1 MATLEEKQS
10 RIREATVSGFRGQLL
25 ARGQARAMIW
35 GDGELPADAPAFSPL
50 LSYDLLSY
58 GYALLSDGLD
68 ILEGDGDAEIAR
80 TAFENAAQAI
90 ESVTSKGTNDT
101 DRDFH
106 HFVAAAAYH
115 LARYSARAFSL
126 LSTQI
131 AQANLTLSERCLAF
145 LMIRSLDDLEDS
157 VRTFKL
163 SGEGEDESLVSRLA
177 AITEGNREET
187 TNGDEVE
194 TELDVIDSALTEGF
208 VSAMATAM
216 LAFERGEHELIED
229 ARQRLTIGMECCA
242 ELHFVPQWWCH
253 RLAAFLITDLW
264 TSSFHERLPTQPPDA
279 TLGHWPQMREIFV
292 ASLYRRS
299 VAEIDLWPSQLDA
312 ANRALDLTDD
322 MVVSLP
328 TSAGKTRIA
337 ELCIMACLA
346 AGKRVIFIT
355 PLRALSAQTE
365 VNLELTFT
373 PLGKSVSSLY
383 GGIGLNGVDN
393 DLLRE
398 RDIIVATPEKLDFA
412 LRNEP
417 SLLDDIGLVVLDEG
431 HMIGL
436 GEREVRYE
444 VQIQKLLRRNDAAER
459 RIICLSAILPDS
471 DKLEDFVGWL
481 TNDNGDGL
489 IQNKWRPTQL
499 RFGAIEWQRDHG
511 RLEFSIDQER
521 PFVPRYITQTIPTS
535 GKRKKPFPKD
545 QRELCLATAWR
556 LVKDKQ
562 TVLIFCPLRKSV
574 EPFAEEIVRLHRQD
588 LLPSLFDDEPSTLD
602 NALTIGAEW
611 FASDHPLL
619 TCLKLG
625 IAVHHGALPTPYRR
639 EVERL
644 LRKGVLKITI
654 SSPTLA
660 QGLNLTA
667 SALIF
672 HGLHRNRN
680 MIDISEFRNVIGR
693 AGRAF
698 IDVKGQVLYPMFDNI
713 GRRKR
718 SWKKLIEDIEDTSG
732 KEMKS
737 GLLLLVHYLLARMV
751 KKHEP
756 KDPATLI
763 EYVANAAYWEFPE
776 LPEENTDQKQI
787 EEDRWRIYIEILDTA
802 ILGLI
807 GDKDIPDDEIEE
819 CLDTVLQ
826 SSLWTRQLGKQK
838 ETVQT
843 ILRTALIER
852 SRHIWSNTTATQRR
866 AYFLA
871 GVGLSTGLRL
881 DNEAE
886 RLNSLLVNVN
896 AYILNGDEDNAV
908 VAMTEFADILFQ
920 IPPFTPNTL
929 PDNWKDLLATWLRG
943 ERIVTV
949 EGGDDPD
956 TLRFIEDALIY
967 RLPWGMEAVRV
978 RGLAHDDQIGDGS
991 PLSDFDLGFA
1001 VAAVETGTLKV
1012 SATVLIKAGFSS
1024 RIAAIKVV
1032 TDCGGTF
1039 TTIRRL
1045 RRWVGSNAVKEMGTN
1060 LDWPTPETHGLWQT
1074 FVEGLQVGQRSA
1086 WRKSEA
1092 TIQVDWYN
1100 GITPPTGLPVRLVNS
1115 GQNSGVFS
1123 ADYEPIG
1130 TTDAVFA
1137 SGYQG
1142 ILRTTVSDDTSVIKL
1157 SYLGPENLLGNRDRQ

>member
-35 GDGELPADAPAFSPL
+35 GNGELPADAPAFSPL

-68 ILEGDGDAEIAR
+68 ILEGNGDAEIAR

-90 ESVTSKGTNDT
+90 ESVTSKGADDT

-126 LSTQI
+126 LSIQT

-145 LMIRSLDDLEDS
+145 LMMRSLDDLEDS
-157 VRTFKL
+157 ARAFKL
-163 SGEGEDESLVSRLA
+163 SGEGEDENLASRLA
-177 AITEGNREET
+177 AITDGNGEET
-187 TNGDEVE
+187 TNGDGEE

-216 LAFERGEHELIED
+216 LAFERGERELIED

-253 RLAAFLITDLW
+253 RLAAFLIADLW
-264 TSSFHERLPTQPPDA
+264 ASSFHERLPVQSPDA
-279 TLGHWPQMREIFV
+279 TVGDWLQIREIFI

-299 VAEIDLWPSQLDA
+299 RAEIDLWPSQLDA
-312 ANRALDLTDD
+312 ADRVLDLTDD

-346 AGKRVIFIT
+346 AGKRVMFIT

-365 VNLELTFT
+365 VSLERTFT

-412 LRNEP
+412 LRNDP

-436 GEREVRYE
+436 SEREVRYE
-444 VQIQKLLRRNDAAER
+444 VQIQKLLRRNDAAGR
-459 RIICLSAILPDS
+459 RIVCLSAILPSS
-471 DKLEDFVGWL
+471 DELEDFVGWL
-481 TNDNGDGL
+481 TNDDADGL
-489 IQNKWRPTQL
+489 IQNKWRPTRL
-499 RFGAIEWQRDHG
+499 RFGAIEWRRDHG

-521 PFVPRYITQTIPTS
+521 PFVPRYITQSTPKS
-535 GKRKKPFPKD
+535 GGRRKPFPKD

-556 LVKDKQ
+556 LVKDGQ
-562 TVLIFCPLRKSV
+562 TVLIFCPLRRSV
-574 EPFAEEIVRLHRQD
+574 EPFAKLIVQLHRQG
-588 LLPSLFDDEPSTLD
+588 LLSSLLDAEPSAID

-639 EVERL
+639 EVECL
-644 LRKGVLKITI
+644 LRDGILKVTI

-672 HGLHRNRN
+672 HTLHRNRE
-680 MIDISEFRNVIGR
+680 MIDISEFRNVTGR

-698 IDVKGQVLYPMFDNI
+698 IDVRGQVLYPMFDNI
-713 GRRKR
+713 IRRR
-718 SWKKLIEDIEDTSG
+718 ANWQKLIEDTSG
-732 KEMKS
+732 KEMES
-737 GLLLLVHYLLARMV
+737 GLLLLVRYLLARMV
-751 KKHEP
+751 KKYQPE
-756 KDPATLI
+756 DSAILI
-763 EYVANAAYWEFPE
+763 EYVANTTCWEFPE
-776 LPEENTDQKQI
+776 LSEENEEQKRI
-787 EEDRWRIYIEILDTA
+787 EEKRWYTYVTILDTA
-802 ILGLI
+802 ILSLI
-807 GDKDIPDDEIEE
+807 GGEDIPNDEIED
-819 CLDTVLQ
+819 CLDAVLQ
-826 SSLWTRQLGKQK
+826 SSLWTRQLGKHK
-838 ETVQT
+838 ETIQT
-843 ILRTALIER
+843 ILKIALIER
-852 SRHIWSNTTATQRR
+852 SRYVWSNTTATQRR

-881 DNEAE
+881 DDEAE
-886 RLNSLLVNVN
+886 GLNKLLVDVN
-896 AYILNGDEDNAV
+896 AYILNGDEDDAV

-929 PDNWKDLLATWLRG
+929 PDNWKDLLAAWLRG

-978 RGLAHDDQIGDGS
+978 RGLAHDDRIGDGS
-991 PLSDFDLGFA
+991 TLADFDLGRA

-1012 SATVLIKAGFSS
+1012 SAAVLIKAGFSS

-1039 TTIRRL
+1039 TTVSEL
-1045 RRWVGSNAVKEMGTN
+1045 RRWVGSDIVKEMGTN
-1060 LDWPTPETHGLWQT
+1060 LDWPTPETHDLWQT

-1100 GITPPTGLPVRLVNS
+1100 GITPTAGLPIRLVNR
-1115 GQNSGVFS
+1115 GQNFGVFS

-1137 SGYQG
+1137 PGYRG
-1142 ILRTTVSDDTSVIKL
+1142 ILRATVSDDTSVIKL
-1157 SYLGPENLLGNRDRQ
+1157 SYLGPENLFQYLS

>member
-1 MATLEEKQS
+1 MATLEEKQA
-10 RIREATVSGFRGQLL
+10 RIIEATASGFRGRLL
-25 ARGQARAMIW
+25 AQGQARAMIW
-35 GDGELPADAPAFSPL
+35 DNGELPANAPAFSSL

-68 ILEGDGDAEIAR
+68 ILEGNGDAEIAR
-80 TAFENAAQAI
+80 TAFEHAAQAI
-90 ESVTSKGTNDT
+90 EAVTSKGADKT

-106 HFVAAAAYH
+106 RFVAAAAYH

-126 LSTQI
+126 LSVQL
-131 AQANLTLSERCLAF
+131 AEANLTLSERCLAF
-145 LMIRSLDDLEDS
+145 LMIRSLDDLENS
-157 VRTFKL
+157 VMAFKM
-163 SGEGEDESLVSRLA
+163 SGEGEDENLASRLA
-177 AITEGNREET
+177 AVIDGSSGET
-187 TNGDEVE
+187 TNGGREE
-194 TELDVIDSALTEGF
+194 TELDVIASALTEGF

-216 LAFERGEHELIED
+216 LAFERGERALVED

-253 RLAAFLITDLW
+253 RLAAFLIADLW
-264 TSSFHERLPTQPPDA
+264 ASSFHERLPVQSPDA
-279 TLGHWPQMREIFV
+279 TAGAWSQMREIFI

-299 VAEIDLWPSQLDA
+299 RAEIELWPSQFDA
-312 ANRALDLTDD
+312 AKRALNLTDD

-328 TSAGKTRIA
+328 TGAGKTRIA
-337 ELCIMACLA
+337 ELCVMACLA
-346 AGKRVIFIT
+346 VGKRVMFIT

-365 VNLELTFT
+365 VSLEHTFT

-383 GGIGLNGVDN
+383 GGIGLNGIDN

-412 LRNEP
+412 LRNDP
-417 SLLDDIGLVVLDEG
+417 SLLDDVGLVVLDEG

-436 GEREVRYE
+436 SEREVRYE
-444 VQIQKLLRRNDAAER
+444 VQIQKLLRRNDAARR

-481 TNDNGDGL
+481 TDDDEDGL
-489 IQNKWRPTQL
+489 IQENWRPTRL
-499 RFGAIEWQRDHG
+499 RFGEIEWRQDHG
-511 RLEFSIDQER
+511 RLEFFIDRER
-521 PFVPRYITQTIPTS
+521 PFVPRYITQTIPTL
-535 GKRKKPFPKD
+535 GRRRKPFPND
-545 QRELCLATAWR
+545 RRELCLATAWR
-556 LVKDKQ
+556 LVKDGQ
-562 TVLIFCPLRKSV
+562 TVLIFCPLRNSV
-574 EPFAEEIVRLHRQD
+574 EPFAKEIVKLHRQG
-588 LLPSLFDDEPSTLD
+588 LLPSLFDAEPGTLD

-611 FASDHPLL
+611 FAPNHPLL
-619 TCLKLG
+619 SCLELG

-644 LRKGVLKITI
+644 LREGILKVTI

-672 HGLHRNRN
+672 HELNRGRET
-680 MIDISEFRNVIGR
+680 IDISEFRNVVGR

-698 IDVKGQVLYPMFDNI
+698 IDVGGQVLYPMFDDI
-713 GRRKR
+713 GRRRAKWR
-718 SWKKLIEDIEDTSG
+718 RLIEDTSD
-732 KEMKS
+732 KEMTS
-737 GLLLLVHYLLARMV
+737 GLLRLVYHLLARMV
-751 KKHEP
+751 KKYQP
-756 KDPATLI
+756 KDRAILI
-763 EYVANAAYWEFPE
+763 EYVANAVYWDFPE
-776 LPEENTDQKQI
+776 LPEENTARKQI
-787 EEDRWRIYIEILDTA
+787 EEDRWRTYIQILDTA

-807 GDKDIPDDEIEE
+807 GDEDFPDDEIEE
-819 CLDTVLQ
+819 RLDAVLQ
-826 SSLWTRQLGKQK
+826 SSLWTRQLGKQAK
-838 ETVQT
+838 RWET
-843 ILRTALIER
+843 ILRIGLIGR
-852 SRHIWSNTTATQRR
+852 SRYIWSNTTAMQRR

-886 RLNSLLVNVN
+886 RLNNLLVGVN
-896 AYILNGDEDNAV
+896 TYILNGEEDNAV

-920 IPPFTPNTL
+920 ISPFTPNTL
-929 PDNWKDLLATWLRG
+929 PDNWKDLLAAWLKG

-956 TLRFIEDALIY
+956 TLKFIEEALIY

-1012 SATVLIKAGFSS
+1012 SAVVLIKAGFGS
-1024 RIAAIKVV
+1024 RIAAIKAV
-1032 TDCGGTF
+1032 TDGGGTF
-1039 TTIRRL
+1039 RTVNGL
-1045 RRWVGSNAVKEMGTN
+1045 KYWAGSDPIKDMSVDQG
-1060 LDWPTPETHGLWQT
+1060 WPTPETHDLWRT
-1074 FVEGLQVGQRSA
+1074 FVESLHVGQRGA

-1092 TIQVDWYN
+1092 TIQVDWYD
-1100 GITPPTGLPVRLVNS
+1100 GITPAADLPVRLVKS
-1115 GQNSGVFS
+1115 GQKFEVFS

-1130 TTDAVFA
+1130 TTDVAFDP
-1137 SGYQG
+1137 GYQG
-1142 ILRTTVSDDTSVIKL
+1142 ILRATVSEDAGEIAL
-1157 SYLGPENLLGNRDRQ
+1157 SYLGPENLFQ

>member
-10 RIREATVSGFRGQLL
+10 RIRETTASGFRGRLL

-35 GDGELPADAPAFSPL
+35 VNGELPANAPAFSPL

-68 ILEGDGDAEIAR
+68 ILEGDGDAEIAL

-90 ESVTSKGTNDT
+90 ESVTSKGADDT

-126 LSTQI
+126 LSIQI
-131 AQANLTLSERCLAF
+131 AQANLTMSERCLAF
-145 LMIRSLDDLEDS
+145 LMMRSLDDLEGS
-157 VRTFKL
+157 VRAFKL
-163 SGEGEDESLVSRLA
+163 SGEGGDEDLASRLA
-177 AITEGNREET
+177 AITEGKREEAA
-187 TNGDEVE
+187 NGDGVE

-216 LAFERGEHELIED
+216 LAFERGERELIED

-242 ELHFVPQWWCH
+242 DLHFVPQWWCH
-253 RLAAFLITDLW
+253 RLAAFLIEDLW
-264 TSSFHERLPTQPPDA
+264 ASSFHERLPVQSPDA
-279 TLGHWPQMREIFV
+279 TVGDWPQMREIFI

-299 VAEIDLWPSQLDA
+299 RAEIDLWPSQLDA

-337 ELCIMACLA
+337 ELCVMACLA
-346 AGKRVIFIT
+346 ASKRVIFIT

-365 VNLELTFT
+365 VSLERTFT

-383 GGIGLNGVDN
+383 GGIGFNDVDN

-444 VQIQKLLRRNDAAER
+444 VQIQKLLRRNDAAGR
-459 RIICLSAILPDS
+459 RIVCLSAILPDS
-471 DKLEDFVGWL
+471 NKLDDFVVWL
-481 TNDNGDGL
+481 TGNDENGL
-489 IQNKWRPTQL
+489 IQKNWRPTQL
-499 RFGAIEWQRDHG
+499 RFGEIEWRRDHG

-521 PFVPRYITQTIPTS
+521 PFVPRYITQVIPTS
-535 GKRKKPFPKD
+535 GRRRQPFPND

-556 LVKDKQ
+556 LVKDGQ
-562 TVLIFCPLRKSV
+562 TVLIFCPLRSSV
-574 EPFAEEIVRLHRQD
+574 EPFAKKIVKLHRQD
-588 LLPSLFDDEPSTLD
+588 LLPSLLDAEPSAID

-639 EVERL
+639 EVEHL
-644 LRKGVLKITI
+644 LRKGVLKVTI

-667 SALIF
+667 STLIF
-672 HGLHRNRN
+672 HGLHRSRE

-698 IDVKGQVLYPMFDNI
+698 IDVEGQALYPMFDKI
-713 GRRKR
+713 RRR
-718 SWKKLIEDIEDTSG
+718 RANWKQLVEDTSG
-732 KEMKS
+732 KEMES

-756 KDPATLI
+756 KDMATLI
-763 EYVANAAYWEFPE
+763 EYVANTAYWEFPE
-776 LPEENTDQKQI
+776 LLEENEEQKRI
-787 EEDRWRIYIEILDTA
+787 EEGRWHTYIQTLDTA
-802 ILGLI
+802 VLGLI
-807 GDKDIPDDEIEE
+807 GDEDIPDAEIEE
-819 CLDTVLQ
+819 RLDAVLQ
-826 SSLWTRQLGKQK
+826 SSLWTRRLGKQQ
-838 ETVQT
+838 EAIQT
-843 ILRTALIER
+843 ILRIGLIGR
-852 SRHIWSNTTATQRR
+852 SRYIWSNTTATQRR

-886 RLNSLLVNVN
+886 RLNNLLVYVN
-896 AYILNGDEDNAV
+896 ACILNGDEDNAV

-929 PDNWKDLLATWLRG
+929 PDNWKDLLAAWLRG
-943 ERIVTV
+943 GRIVAV

-978 RGLAHDDQIGDGS
+978 RGLAHDDRIGDG
-991 PLSDFDLGFA
+991 PTLADFDLDRA

-1012 SATVLIKAGFSS
+1012 SATVLIKTGFSS

-1039 TTIRRL
+1039 TTVSEL
-1045 RRWVGSNAVKEMGTN
+1045 RRWVGSDIVKEMGTN
-1060 LDWPTPETHGLWQT
+1060 LDWPTPKTHDLWQT

-1100 GITPPTGLPVRLVNS
+1100 GITPTAGLPVRLVNS
-1115 GQNSGVFS
+1115 GQNFSVFS

-1130 TTDAVFA
+1130 TTDAGFTPE
-1137 SGYQG
+1137 YRG
-1142 ILRTTVSDDTSVIKL
+1142 ILRATVSDDTSVIKL
-1157 SYLGPENLLGNRDRQ
+1157 SYLGPENLFQHLS

>member
-35 GDGELPADAPAFSPL
+35 GNGELPADAPAFSPL

-68 ILEGDGDAEIAR
+68 ILEGNGDAEIAR

-90 ESVTSKGTNDT
+90 ESVTSKGTDDT

-126 LSTQI
+126 LSIQI

-157 VRTFKL
+157 VRAFKL
-163 SGEGEDESLVSRLA
+163 SDEGEDESLASRLA
-177 AITEGNREET
+177 AITDGNGGEIRDGGGE
-187 TNGDEVE
+187 E

-216 LAFERGEHELIED
+216 LAFECGDPSLIES
-229 ARQRLTIGMECCA
+229 ARQRLVVGMECCA

-279 TLGHWPQMREIFV
+279 TLGNWPQMREIFV

-299 VAEIDLWPSQLDA
+299 RAEIDLWPSQLDA

-346 AGKRVIFIT
+346 ASKRVIFIT

-365 VNLELTFT
+365 VSLERTFT

-412 LRNEP
+412 LRNDP

-444 VQIQKLLRRNDAAER
+444 VQIQKLLRRNDAAGR
-459 RIICLSAILPDS
+459 RIVCLSAILPDG
-471 DKLEDFVGWL
+471 DKLNDFVGWL
-481 TNDNGDGL
+481 TGDNEDGL
-489 IQNKWRPTQL
+489 IQRSWRPTRL
-499 RFGAIEWQRDHG
+499 RFGEIEWRQDHG

-535 GKRKKPFPKD
+535 GRRRKPFPSNQK
-545 QRELCLATAWR
+545 ELCLATAWR
-556 LVKDKQ
+556 LVEDGQ

-574 EPFAEEIVRLHRQD
+574 EPFAKLIVQLHRQD
-588 LLPSLFDDEPSTLD
+588 LLPSLLDAELDALD
-602 NALTIGAEW
+602 NALTIGVEW

-619 TCLKLG
+619 ICLKLG

-644 LRKGVLKITI
+644 LRDGILKVTI

-672 HGLHRNRN
+672 HTLHRNRE
-680 MIDISEFRNVIGR
+680 MIDISEFRNVTGR

-698 IDVKGQVLYPMFDNI
+698 IDVRGQVLYPMFDNI
-713 GRRKR
+713 IRRR
-718 SWKKLIEDIEDTSG
+718 ANWQKLIEDTSG
-732 KEMKS
+732 KEMES
-737 GLLLLVHYLLARMV
+737 GLLLLVRYLLARMV
-751 KKHEP
+751 KKYQPE
-756 KDPATLI
+756 DSATLI
-763 EYVANAAYWEFPE
+763 EYVANTTCWEFPE
-776 LPEENTDQKQI
+776 LSEENEEQKRI
-787 EEDRWRIYIEILDTA
+787 EEKRWYTYVTILDTA
-802 ILGLI
+802 ILSLI
-807 GDKDIPDDEIEE
+807 GGEDIPNDEIED
-819 CLDTVLQ
+819 CLDAVLQ
-826 SSLWTRQLGKQK
+826 SSLWTRQLGKHK
-838 ETVQT
+838 ETIQT
-843 ILRTALIER
+843 ILKIALIER
-852 SRHIWSNTTATQRR
+852 SRYVWSNTTATQRR

-881 DNEAE
+881 DDEAE
-886 RLNSLLVNVN
+886 GLNKLLVDVN

-929 PDNWKDLLATWLRG
+929 PDNWKDLLAAWLRG
-943 ERIVTV
+943 EKIVTV

-978 RGLAHDDQIGDGS
+978 RGLAHDDRIGDGS
-991 PLSDFDLGFA
+991 TLADFDLGRA

-1012 SATVLIKAGFSS
+1012 SAAVLIKAGFSS
-1024 RIAAIKVV
+1024 RTAAIKAV
-1032 TDCGGTF
+1032 TDGSGTF
-1039 TTIRRL
+1039 RTVNGLKYWARSDPIKDMS
-1045 RRWVGSNAVKEMGTN
+1045 VDQG
-1060 LDWPTPETHGLWQT
+1060 WPTPETHDLWRT
-1074 FVEGLQVGQRSA
+1074 FVESLHFGQRSA

-1092 TIQVDWYN
+1092 TIQVDWYD
-1100 GITPPTGLPVRLVNS
+1100 GITPTAGLPVRLVNS
-1115 GQNSGVFS
+1115 DQNFDVFS

-1130 TTDAVFA
+1130 TTDAVIA
-1137 SGYQG
+1137 PKYQG
-1142 ILRTTVSDDTSVIKL
+1142 ILRATVSDDTSVIKL
-1157 SYLGPENLLGNRDRQ
+1157 SYLGPENLFQHLS